1 MLLPQSSALADLF
14 KSLPRQLSYLSVP
27 FCVIIGVFALSIT
40 LPLKRADALDKID
53 AGAPETRTVIR
64 GSGLPVPRFV
74 SLKSN
79 VVNMRV
85 GPGHEYPLQW
95 VYVRENLPLKVISE
109 FEVWRKVVDH
119 EGETGW
125 VHGQLVSL
133 KRYGVITSS
142 NAKLRADPNQQ
153 ASVTAIA
160 EAGVLMEVQYCQG
173 QWCRLGTDNA
183 KGWLERHQFWGVL
196 PNEELN

>member
-1 MLLPQSSALADLF
+1 MRLPLSFPVSVLL
-14 KSLPRQLSYLSVP
+14 KYLPRHQSYLSTHI
-27 FCVIIGVFALSIT
+27 FLIIVVSALSAA
-40 LPLKRADALDKID
+40 LPVNQAAALDKID
-53 AGAPETRTVIR
+53 ANAPETRTVIR

-74 SLKSN
+74 SLKSE

-95 VYVRENLPLKVISE
+95 VYVRKNLPLKVISE
-109 FEVWRKVVDH
+109 FDVWRKVIDH

-125 VHGQLVSL
+125 VHSQLVSL

-142 NAKLRADPNQQ
+142 NAKLRAEPNQQ

-160 EAGVLMEVQYCQG
+160 ETGVLMEVQFCEG

-183 KGWLERHQFWGVL
+183 KGWLERRQFWGVL

>member
-1 MLLPQSSALADLF
+1 MRLPLSFTGSDLLR
-14 KSLPRQLSYLSVP
+14 SLPCHLSYLPALISL
-27 FCVIIGVFALSIT
+27 VIGMTAQFTV
-40 LPLKRADALDKID
+40 LPVKQAAALDKIH
-53 AGAPETRTVIR
+53 AGEPETKTVIR

-74 SLKSN
+74 SLKSD

-95 VYVRENLPLKVISE
+95 VYLRKNLPLKVISE
-109 FEVWRKVVDH
+109 FDVWRKVVDH

-142 NAKLRADPNQQ
+142 NAKLRACLLYTSPSPRDRYISRMPSS
-153 ASVTAIA
+153 A
-160 EAGVLMEVQYCQG
+160 
-173 QWCRLGTDNA
+173 
-183 KGWLERHQFWGVL
+183 
-196 PNEELN
+196 

>member
-1 MLLPQSSALADLF
+1 MHLPLSFPVADLL
-14 KSLPRQLSYLSVP
+14 KSLQRHLSYLSAHI
-27 FCVIIGVFALSIT
+27 FLIIGVSALSSA
-40 LPLKRADALDKID
+40 LPLNQAAALDKID

-74 SLKSN
+74 SLKSD

-95 VYVRENLPLKVISE
+95 VYVRKNLPLKVISE
-109 FEVWRKVVDH
+109 FDVWRKVVDH

-133 KRYGVITSS
+133 KRYGVITSF
-142 NAKLRADPNQQ
+142 NAKLRAEPNQQ

-160 EAGVLMEVQYCQG
+160 EAGVLMEVQYCEG

-183 KGWLERHQFWGVL
+183 KGWLERRQFWGVL

>member
-1 MLLPQSSALADLF
+1 MHLPQSFPVPDLLV
-14 KSLPRQLSYLSVP
+14 SLPRGPSYLA
-27 FCVIIGVFALSIT
+27 ALICLIAGMSAALTILHMKQAT
-40 LPLKRADALDKID
+40 ALDKID
-53 AGAPETRTVIR
+53 VGVTDARTVIR

-74 SLKSN
+74 SLKSD

-95 VYVRENLPLKVISE
+95 VYVRKNLPLKVISE
-109 FEVWRKVVDH
+109 FDAWRKVIDH
-119 EGETGW
+119 DGETGW

-142 NAKLRADPNQQ
+142 NAKLRVDPNQQ

-160 EAGVLMEVQYCQG
+160 EAGVLMELQYCEG
-173 QWCRLGTDNA
+173 QWCRLGTDNV
-183 KGWLERHQFWGVL
+183 KGWLERRQFWGVL

>member
-1 MLLPQSSALADLF
+1 MRLPPSFPVSNLLKLLTRLLSHMPALVFL
-14 KSLPRQLSYLSVP
+14 
-27 FCVIIGVFALSIT
+27 IIGMSAQFIV
-40 LPLKRADALDKID
+40 LPVNQTAALDKINAD
-53 AGAPETRTVIR
+53 APETKTVIR

-74 SLKSN
+74 SLKTD

-95 VYVRENLPLKVISE
+95 VYLRKNLPLKVISE
-109 FEVWRKVVDH
+109 FDAWRKVVDH

-125 VHGQLVSL
+125 IHGQLVSL

-142 NAKLRADPNQQ
+142 NAKLRADPDQQ

-160 EAGVLMEVQYCQG
+160 EAGVLMEIQYCER
-173 QWCRLGTDNA
+173 QWCRLGTENV
-183 KGWLERHQFWGVL
+183 KGWLERRQFWGVL